1 MAFSNKKDYNF
12 ALFEGPWMVA
22 DHYLI
27 VQRWRPFF
35 LMNAKITNKVAMW
48 IKIQHLPI
56 ELYNNIFLDRI
67 GMSLKK
73 FLKVNRLTSIH
84 SRGKFVR
91 ICMEQDLK
99 KPLETHIYV
108 CGFKLN
114 LEYEGLHS
122 ICFC

>member
-1 MAFSNKKDYNF
+1 
-12 ALFEGPWMVA
+12 
-22 DHYLI
+22 
-27 VQRWRPFF
+27 
-35 LMNAKITNKVAMW
+35 MW

-114 LEYEGLHS
+114 LEYEGKKGPNKNIESSMITNNRIGEHGKNYPKYMMRKSGGQSKHLDHVAQKD
-122 ICFC
+122 